1 MAIDDTDRRMLVI
14 LGREGRLSNQA
25 LAARVGLSPSACLRR
40 LKRLERSGAIRG
52 YRAEIDEGAVG
63 AGFSAIVHVAL
74 ERQTEEAL
82 AAFEEAVA
90 QCPSVVQCH
99 LVSGAN
105 DYILRV
111 TASSLD
117 SFERLHKR
125 TLSALPGVLRI
136 QSSFAIREV
145 VNRPPAVDPA

>member
-1 MAIDDTDRRMLVI
+1 MTIDDTDRKILSLLGLDGRM
-14 LGREGRLSNQA
+14 SNQA

-40 LKRLERSGAIRG
+40 LKQLERSGAIRG
-52 YRAEIDEGAVG
+52 YRAIIDEEALG
-63 AGFSAIVHVAL
+63 AGFSAIVHVTL

-90 QCPSVVQCH
+90 TCESVVQCH
-99 LVSGAN
+99 LVSGVN

-111 TASSLD
+111 TAPSLE

-125 TLSALPGVLRI
+125 TLSALPGVQRI
-136 QSSFAIREV
+136 QSSFALREV
-145 VNRPPAVDPA
+145 VNRPPVMAAG